1 MTEAVELIIGFHK
14 IGIEQTCPFTNFLQI
29 SRNYVVSLPKISY
42 PESFRVPDNFNQI
55 IHGVEIDHLMNF
67 FELLS
72 KLVKLSSAPFYWPSL
87 Q

>member
-1 MTEAVELIIGFHK
+1 MTEAVGLIIGLHK
-14 IGIEQTCPFTNFLQI
+14 IGIEQGCPFIDFLQI
-29 SRNYVVSLPKISY
+29 SGNYVVSLLKISS
-42 PESFRVPDNFNQI
+42 PESFRVPEYFNQI